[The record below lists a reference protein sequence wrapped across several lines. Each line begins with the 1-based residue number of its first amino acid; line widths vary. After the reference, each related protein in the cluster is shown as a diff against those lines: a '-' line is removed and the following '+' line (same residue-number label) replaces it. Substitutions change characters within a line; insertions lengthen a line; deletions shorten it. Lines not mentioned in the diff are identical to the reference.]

1 VNETL
6 AVLPTVV
13 VSFPPTVTL
22 FVTVS
27 ADADGANTSRLGA
40 MSAPSARSWIG
51 RRGLSQPRRFTPAG
65 AVDI

>member
-1 VNETL
+1 
-6 AVLPTVV
+6 
-13 VSFPPTVTL
+13 
-22 FVTVS
+22 VS